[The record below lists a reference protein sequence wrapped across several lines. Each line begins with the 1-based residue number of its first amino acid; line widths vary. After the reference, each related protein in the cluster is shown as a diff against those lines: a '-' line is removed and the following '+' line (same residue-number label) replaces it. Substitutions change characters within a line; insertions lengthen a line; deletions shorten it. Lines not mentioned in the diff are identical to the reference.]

1 VGTLSS
7 ELTVS
12 AGCCTNTGL
21 LPDSR
26 LAMSVFGKYVEF
38 CFPAYSKR
46 SWHAPTSSSTL

>member
-38 CFPAYSKR
+38 LLSRLQQAELACP
-46 SWHAPTSSSTL
+46 SSSTL